1 LGAPGCDCSDDR
13 CSAIQPGPHTLRRA
27 IAIAFAHVIASGT
40 CSALAASDVAF
51 EVSASGDPQAVR
63 AQPTSGAA
71 GQWSQSPYRIVEG
84 RELVLPV
91 SGAERADAP
100 LAAEIL
106 PYRYIDGRDL
116 QLPRVLLTAST
127 RGSEEA
133 RIATQSTTR
142 PVSDESTSPE
152 FSTNEV
158 APRVARDDPEVAPG
172 QPGSAPADWPN
183 AASAS
188 LDDASRQVE
197 ARVPTGGPVEPPPSR
212 HKPAIAEAPLYL
224 RQATTTRDET
234 APDAAASGDTS
245 ESAPQAS
252 RAVTDDVARLPSR
265 PPTPAEVQS
274 AESTIAAAV
283 ESAPASAPATGP
295 KPPDAAGV
303 GEVWLTVTINGQ
315 ERPETALVLRD
326 KSGRLLVREED
337 LRNWRLRVPST
348 SALTHDGAS
357 FYRLEDLRGLSYRVN
372 EAQQALALDGPPSLF
387 EGTQLRRSTSL
398 TVPSLPPLGGFLNYD
413 LFATHVDGLTRG
425 NGLLELG
432 GFGKFGAAISSFLA
446 RDVGGSSARYIRL
459 ETTLTQ
465 DHPADLSSFRFG
477 DAISRAGTWGRPVR
491 FGGAQWST
499 NFATQP
505 GFVTFPLPSL
515 AGEAVL
521 PSTVDLYVNDAL
533 RLRREI
539 PSGPFTIPDLP
550 IVTGQGEA
558 RLIVRDL
565 LGRERVIVQPYY
577 ATPRLLQPG
586 LHDFSYELGV
596 ARRNYGF
603 ASDDYGRALAV
614 GTHRFGFSD
623 RFTGEAHGEVL
634 ADQRTLGLG
643 GAYLWNGIGVMSGSV
658 AGSHGDRGTG
668 GLLSAAF
675 ERNTRQF
682 SVGANTQVAT
692 HDFVQLGLQPNE
704 LAPNQISQVFASTS
718 AGRYGSFG
726 VNYVQQS
733 YRDRD
738 DVKLVSGTYNVNF
751 GKLNVGFSVIR
762 FLNGDERTIAGLT
775 LTLPLDSRTTASAT
789 ATAQHKDREAL
800 FQVQRNLPAGT
811 GVGYRLAAGVGDSDR
826 REAAIS
832 AQNDVGTYT
841 FEASHSAGDTAVR
854 ASASGG
860 VATIGGKAFMS
871 RRISDSFAVVELPE
885 YPNVRVYADNQLV
898 ARTGNDG
905 AALLPRLRAYETNA
919 ISIEQADLPLDA
931 QVKGVQVYAVPY
943 YRSGMLVKFPVTRSR
958 GALLKVVLADSQPL
972 PSGAVVQLVGADEE
986 FPVGLNGEIYVTGL
1000 QAKNQLRIIWRSQSC
1015 DLDVAFAESS
1025 DPIPDLG
1032 TYTCGG
1038 VVR

>member
-13 CSAIQPGPHTLRRA
+13 CAAIQPGPHTVRRA
-27 IAIAFAHVIASGT
+27 IAIAFAHVIACGT

-51 EVSASGDPQAVR
+51 EVSASADFQAGR

-71 GQWSQSPYRIVEG
+71 GQWSQSPYRVIEG

-100 LAAEIL
+100 QAAEIL

-116 QLPRVLLTAST
+116 QLPAVLLTAST

-133 RIATQSTTR
+133 RSATQSTAR
-142 PVSDESTSPE
+142 PLNDESTSRE

-158 APRVARDDPEVAPG
+158 ALLVASDDPEVAGG
-172 QPGSAPADWPN
+172 QSGSASTDRPN
-183 AASAS
+183 AASGS
-188 LDDASRQVE
+188 LDDDSRQVE
-197 ARVPTGGPVEPPPSR
+197 ARVLTSGPVEPEPSR
-212 HKPAIAEAPLYL
+212 HKPAIAKAPLYL

-234 APDAAASGDTS
+234 APDAAASVETS

-252 RAVTDDVARLPSR
+252 AAVTEDVAQLPMLPNSS
-265 PPTPAEVQS
+265 ELQS
-274 AESTIAAAV
+274 DEPTIAAPV
-283 ESAPASAPATGP
+283 EPEPASAPATGAVP
-295 KPPDAAGV
+295 RDAAGV
-303 GEVWLTVTINGQ
+303 DEVWLTVTINGQ

-326 KSGRLLVREED
+326 KTGRLLVREED
-337 LRNWRLRVPST
+337 LRNWRLRVPPA

-372 EAQQALALDGPPSLF
+372 EAQQALALDGPPNLF

-459 ETTLTQ
+459 DTTLTQ

-586 LHDFSYELGV
+586 LHDFSYELGF

-614 GTHRFGFSD
+614 GTHRYGFSD

-643 GAYLWNGIGVMSGSV
+643 GAYLWNGIGVISGSV
-658 AGSHGDRGTG
+658 AGSHADRGTG

-751 GKLNVGFSVIR
+751 GKLNLGFSVIR
-762 FLNGDERTIAGLT
+762 FLNGDERTIASLT

-832 AQNDVGTYT
+832 AQNDIGTYT

-898 ARTGNDG
+898 ARTGHDG
-905 AALLPRLRAYETNA
+905 AALLPRLRAYEPNA

-986 FPVGLNGEIYVTGL
+986 FPVGMNGEVYVTGL
-1000 QAKNQLRIIWRSQSC
+1000 QAKNQLRITWRGQSC

-1025 DPIPDLG
+1025 DPLPDLG
-1032 TYTCGG
+1032 TFTCGG